1 MTERV
6 KEQDKIGGWD
16 GEGGEDTE
24 EAKKTRGNSQVK
36 GKGMEDGLK
45 KTCKGS
51 CGKEGSLC
59 TVIGWGVRHP
69 LPNG

>member
-45 KTCKGS
+45 KNMQRKLWERR
-51 CGKEGSLC
+51 K
-59 TVIGWGVRHP
+59 P
-69 LPNG
+69 LHCYWLGG